1 MHDHIDT
8 CPVGLGAEPGACH
21 QIAGGIGR
29 GTVGGPLGTDEHHR
43 FGDIP
48 EHERQCCS
56 GVSHGV
62 GSVGYDNSV
71 GPVVELLGDS
81 FCELLPVLHVH
92 VLGEYGE
99 EDTGIDVG
107 DIPDLGDSVHH
118 VGGGQGGVDGTGP
131 VIHIRC
137 DGSSGSDEDQFGE
150 AFLELHLTLLLRPL
164 DRSFQNLDLGLGSDP
179 DTDVVP
185 ALHLQDEDVGS
196 AELVMGHQSAHVCPV
211 AVDDGQLGTFGGT
224 EVPKQFR

>member
-1 MHDHIDT
+1 MYGT
-8 CPVGLGAEPGACH
+8 C
-21 QIAGGIGR
+21 
-29 GTVGGPLGTDEHHR
+29 
-43 FGDIP
+43 
-48 EHERQCCS
+48 
-56 GVSHGV
+56 
-62 GSVGYDNSV
+62 
-71 GPVVELLGDS
+71 
-81 FCELLPVLHVH
+81 
-92 VLGEYGE
+92 
-99 EDTGIDVG
+99 
-107 DIPDLGDSVHH
+107 
-118 VGGGQGGVDGTGP
+118 P

-164 DRSFQNLDLGLGSDP
+164 DRSLQDLDLGLGSDP